1 MPRLS
6 TFLVF
11 YLIDSA
17 HITDVQL
24 VSSLSKSHVFFNI
37 FFTQLAILPIA
48 YGFSFIS
55 DHFYQASLS
64 FQGSASVTSSPPV
77 STPVTGHKRMVIPN
91 QPPLTATKKSAM
103 KPQPAP
109 QAAPIPVT
117 PIGPLKPQP
126 QPVPASYTTA
136 STPSRPT
143 FNVQVKSA
151 QPSPH
156 YMAGPSA
163 GQTYGPGPQGY
174 NTQPVPPSGQCP
186 PPSTRSGADYA
197 YIPPPGHQPEPGYGY
212 TPNQGR
218 YYEPYYAAGPGY
230 GGRNDADPSYG
241 QQQVQPNTWK
251 REPGYAAS
259 GAGNQNPP
267 GMYPVSG
274 PKKTYI
280 TDPAPAQCAPPLQ
293 PKVRS

>member
-1 MPRLS
+1 
-6 TFLVF
+6 
-11 YLIDSA
+11 
-17 HITDVQL
+17 
-24 VSSLSKSHVFFNI
+24 
-37 FFTQLAILPIA
+37 
-48 YGFSFIS
+48 
-55 DHFYQASLS
+55 
-64 FQGSASVTSSPPV
+64 
-77 STPVTGHKRMVIPN
+77 MVIPN

-103 KPQPAP
+103 KPQPVP

-117 PIGPLKPQP
+117 PIGTLKPQP

-163 GQTYGPGPQGY
+163 GQMYGSGPHGY
-174 NTQPVPPSGQCP
+174 NTLPAPLSGQCP
-186 PPSTRSGADYA
+186 PSARAGTDYT
-197 YIPPPGHQPEPGYGY
+197 YIPPPGPQPEPGYGY
-212 TPNQGR
+212 SSNQGR

-230 GGRNDADPSYG
+230 GGRNDADPAYG
-241 QQQVQPNTWK
+241 QQVHPNTWK
-251 REPGYAAS
+251 REPGYAAPGVGS
-259 GAGNQNPP
+259 QNPP

-280 TDPAPAQCAPPLQ
+280 TDPVPTAGAPTLQ
-293 PKVRS
+293 PKVRHQPTQH